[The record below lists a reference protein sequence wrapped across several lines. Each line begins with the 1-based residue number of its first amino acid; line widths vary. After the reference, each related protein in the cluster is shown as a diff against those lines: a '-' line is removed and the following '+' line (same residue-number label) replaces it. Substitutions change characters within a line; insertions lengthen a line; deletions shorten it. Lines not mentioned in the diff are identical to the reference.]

1 MTDFSFSCLFRILSI
16 DSVDNPHV
24 ITRPAH
30 AAEVHQLL
38 LEFPVVAIVGARQTG
53 KTTLAHALAQG
64 FAGPA
69 HHFDLED
76 PRDDARLAAPMLA
89 LEPLEGL
96 VVIDEVQR
104 RPDLFPV
111 LRVLADK
118 AGTRVRYLILGSAAP
133 ELIHGSGESLAGR
146 VAYHELPGLDLHEVG
161 PGQADVL
168 WQRGGLPR
176 SLLAGSDAASLRWRR
191 EYIRAYLERDIPA
204 LGFRL
209 APATLR
215 RFWSML
221 AHYSGQIWN
230 GAELA
235 RAFGVSEPTVRH
247 YLDILAATCM
257 VRVLPPWFENVSK
270 RQVRAPKIYLSDSG
284 LLHALL
290 DIPSGAEA
298 LLGHPRVG
306 ASWEGFALHQLV
318 QALGVDWRD
327 CHHWRAHTGAEL
339 DLLVVKDGQR
349 IGFEI
354 KRTDAPRL
362 TASMRSALNVLG
374 LDVLYAVHA
383 GTQAWQMEERVHALP
398 LADVLSL
405 RPPNAASR

>member
-1 MTDFSFSCLFRILSI
+1 MIE
-16 DSVDNPHV
+16 
-24 ITRPAH
+24 RPSH
-30 AAEVHQLL
+30 AAEIGALL
-38 LEFPVVAIVGARQTG
+38 REFPVVAIVGARQTG
-53 KTTLAHALAQG
+53 KTTLAQAIGDGCGGAVHR
-64 FAGPA
+64 
-69 HHFDLED
+69 FDLED

-89 LEPLEGL
+89 LEALAGL
-96 VVIDEVQR
+96 VIIDEVQR

-111 LRVLADK
+111 LRVLADR

-133 ELIHGSGESLAGR
+133 ELVQGGGESLAGR
-146 VAYHELPGLDLHEVG
+146 IAFHELPGLDLAEVG
-161 PGQADVL
+161 AEQVDSL
-168 WQRGGLPR
+168 WRRGGLPR
-176 SLLAGSDAASLRWRR
+176 SLLAAGDTASLRWRR

-221 AHYSGQIWN
+221 AHYSGQLWN

-257 VRVLPPWFENVSK
+257 VRILPPWHENVGK
-270 RQVRAPKIYLSDSG
+270 RQVKAPKIYLADSG

-290 DIPSGAEA
+290 DIGADRES

-306 ASWEGFALHQLV
+306 ASWEGFALHQIV
-318 QALGVDWRD
+318 RALAADWCD
-327 CHHWRAHTGAEL
+327 CHHWRLHTGAEL
-339 DLLVVKDGQR
+339 DLLVTRGQRR

-354 KRTDAPRL
+354 KRTDAPRV
-362 TASMRSALNVLG
+362 TASMRSAL
-374 LDVLYAVHA
+374 DVLRLEKLYVVHA
-383 GTQAWQMEERVHALP
+383 GAQAWPMAERIAALP
-398 LADVLSL
+398 LAGLFEHL
-405 RPPNAASR
+405 RDERERG

>member
-1 MTDFSFSCLFRILSI
+1 MIE
-16 DSVDNPHV
+16 
-24 ITRPAH
+24 RPSH
-30 AAEVHQLL
+30 AAEIGALL
-38 LEFPVVAIVGARQTG
+38 REFPVVAIVGARQTG
-53 KTTLAHALAQG
+53 KTTLAQAIGDGCGGAVHR
-64 FAGPA
+64 
-69 HHFDLED
+69 FDLED

-89 LEPLEGL
+89 LEALAGL
-96 VVIDEVQR
+96 VIIDEVQR

-111 LRVLADK
+111 LRVLADR

-133 ELIHGSGESLAGR
+133 ELVQGGGESLAGR
-146 VAYHELPGLDLHEVG
+146 IAFHELPGLDLAEVG
-161 PGQADVL
+161 AEQVDSL
-168 WQRGGLPR
+168 WRRGGLPR
-176 SLLAGSDAASLRWRR
+176 SLLAAGDTASLRWRR

-221 AHYSGQIWN
+221 AHYSGQLWN

-257 VRVLPPWFENVSK
+257 VRILPPWHENVGK
-270 RQVRAPKIYLSDSG
+270 RQVKAPKIYLADSG

-290 DIPSGAEA
+290 DIGADRES

-306 ASWEGFALHQLV
+306 ASWEGFALHQIV
-318 QALGVDWRD
+318 RALAADWRD
-327 CHHWRAHTGAEL
+327 CHHWRLHTGAEL
-339 DLLVVKDGQR
+339 DLLVTRGQRR

-354 KRTDAPRL
+354 KRTDAPRV
-362 TASMRSALNVLG
+362 TASMRSAL
-374 LDVLYAVHA
+374 DVLRLEKLYVVHA
-383 GTQAWQMEERVHALP
+383 GAQAWPMAERIAALP
-398 LADVLSL
+398 LAGLFEHL
-405 RPPNAASR
+405 RDERERG

>member
-1 MTDFSFSCLFRILSI
+1 MIQ
-16 DSVDNPHV
+16 
-24 ITRPAH
+24 RPAH
-30 AAEVHQLL
+30 AAEIAALL
-38 LEFPVVAIVGARQTG
+38 REFPVVAIVGARQTG
-53 KTTLAHALAQG
+53 KTTLAQAIGDG
-64 FAGPA
+64 FGGAV
-69 HHFDLED
+69 HRFDLED

-89 LEPLEGL
+89 LEPLDGL
-96 VVIDEVQR
+96 VIIDEVQR

-111 LRVLADK
+111 LRVLADR

-133 ELIHGSGESLAGR
+133 ELVQGGGESLAGR
-146 VAYHELPGLDLHEVG
+146 IAFHELPGLDLAEVG
-161 PGQADVL
+161 AEHVDSL
-168 WQRGGLPR
+168 WRRGGLPR
-176 SLLAGSDAASLRWRR
+176 SLLAASDAASLRWRR

-221 AHYSGQIWN
+221 AHYSGQLWN

-257 VRVLPPWFENVSK
+257 VRILPPWHENVGK
-270 RQVRAPKIYLSDSG
+270 RQVKAPKIYLADSG

-290 DIPSGAEA
+290 DIGADRES

-306 ASWEGFALHQLV
+306 ASWEGFALHQIV
-318 QALGVDWRD
+318 RALAADWRD
-327 CHHWRAHTGAEL
+327 CHHWRLHTGAEL
-339 DLLVVKDGQR
+339 DLLVTRGQRR

-354 KRTDAPRL
+354 KRTDAPRV
-362 TASMRSALNVLG
+362 TASMRSAL
-374 LDVLYAVHA
+374 DVLRLEKLYVVHA
-383 GTQAWQMEERVHALP
+383 GAQAWPMAERIAALP
-398 LADVLSL
+398 LAGLFEHL
-405 RPPNAASR
+405 RDERERG